1 MWSWQ
6 RHFQLTYILPTAV
19 KKILSNQAVN
29 YKVDSLKG
37 HQHHYSL
44 LKIELKAFGITDK
57 FFRIN
62 REMSQLLDRFD
73 QPVPLS
79 RNFDKII
86 WGKL

>member
-1 MWSWQ
+1 MWSWK
-6 RHFQLTYILPTAV
+6 RHFQLTYILPRVV

-29 YKVDSLKG
+29 HKVDSLKG
-37 HQHHYSL
+37 HQNHDFL
-44 LKIELKAFGITDK
+44 LKIELQAFGITGK
-57 FFRIN
+57 FSRIN
-62 REMSQLLDRFD
+62 REMSQLLDCFD

>member
-6 RHFQLTYILPTAV
+6 RHFQLTYILPRAV
-19 KKILSNQAVN
+19 KNILSNQAVN

-37 HQHHYSL
+37 HQHYDSL
-44 LKIELKAFGITDK
+44 LKIELQAFGITGK
-57 FFRIN
+57 FSRIN
-62 REMSQLLDRFD
+62 REMSWLLDRFD